1 MEGIFFQSLH
11 GMPIMRLISLLII
24 VLELVLVLPIST
36 SSTTAA
42 AHDHQAL
49 LPQALLGCSDRCG
62 NLTIPYPFGIA
73 PGCYRSP
80 EFFIN
85 CTTTHDDE
93 NPVPYL
99 TKRSGSAYDLIQLRV
114 TNISLEEGDMHVLQ
128 PVTRSCGE
136 DQNDTDGVLLLPP
149 PFTFSEDKN
158 YLFAVG
164 CGTIAVFQGSRPGQG
179 LDGNTTLPHIYR
191 YCVTYCDDNSDGN
204 NTDPVIN
211 DDSCSGFACSLAQL
225 PAGVQNLT
233 VMLTPISNISRTR
246 HRKWYAKYPCRYA
259 FLVEQS
265 KFTFSPG
272 TSFEQLNNTNHLPVV
287 VNWEIGG
294 HGTCDAAR
302 KSKKD
307 FACKG
312 NSKCVDWPN
321 DNIHG
326 STGYICKCKKGYQ
339 GNPYHPDGCQDIDEC
354 KSNPCPVGKC
364 VNTPGSHSCLC
375 PNGTKERSCKEKSK
389 TLLMVMG
396 ISLILVLLVGSSSY
410 ICWGM
415 KQRKYI
421 TLKEKYFRENGGLLL
436 QQQLA
441 HHGGEA
447 TRIFTAVE
455 LEKATNNYHDS
466 RVLGRGAYGVVYKGI
481 LPDNRTVAI
490 KRSKVAAPTQ
500 SEQFANELTVL
511 SQINHK
517 NVVRLLGCCLEAEVP
532 LLVYEFITN
541 DTLFEQLHGK
551 QKKGSSFVWEL
562 RLKIAAETAGALAYL
577 HSSTFMQIIHRD
589 VKAMNILLDDNYTA
603 KVSDFGASVLIPPD
617 QTQIKTLVQGTF
629 GYLDPEYL
637 HSNQLTEKSDVYS
650 FGVVLAEL
658 LTSKVAFSYDRSE
671 AERSLA
677 RLFVCAMEEERL
689 DHILDGDIV
698 NERNIETVRNVA
710 HLAKKCLML
719 KGEER
724 PTMKEVAIELEGI
737 MRTLA
742 NHHPR
747 GKNVQL
753 RPEDQ
758 TSNFLGSPSN
768 ASVAEFRSDCRNVGS
783 DYAIAIAA
791 LSNQHTGVAAI
802 FGFLCRPNMANSFL

>member
-1 MEGIFFQSLH
+1 
-11 GMPIMRLISLLII
+11 MRLISLLII
-24 VLELVLVLPIST
+24 VLELVLVLLIST
-36 SSTTAA
+36 SSTAAA

-62 NLTIPYPFGIA
+62 NLTIPYPFGMA
-73 PGCYRSP
+73 PGCYRGP

-85 CTTTHDDE
+85 CTATHDDE
-93 NPVPYL
+93 NPIPYL
-99 TKRSGSAYDLIQLRV
+99 TKRSGSGYDLIQLRV

-149 PFTFSEDKN
+149 PFTVSEDKN

-164 CGTIAVFQGSRPGQG
+164 CGIIAVFQGSRPGQG

-225 PAGVQNLT
+225 PGGVQNLT
-233 VMLTPISNISRTR
+233 VMLTPVSNISRTR

-272 TSFEQLNNTNHLPVV
+272 MSFEQLNNTSHLPVV
-287 VNWEIGG
+287 VNWEIGVMG
-294 HGTCDAAR
+294 HVMLLERARRTLLAREIASVWIGLKITSIALQVTFASAR
-302 KSKKD
+302 KVT
-307 FACKG
+307 KG
-312 NSKCVDWPN
+312 TRTIQMAAKILMSASQIPAL
-321 DNIHG
+321 
-326 STGYICKCKKGYQ
+326 S
-339 GNPYHPDGCQDIDEC
+339 E
-354 KSNPCPVGKC
+354 SA
-364 VNTPGSHSCLC
+364 
-375 PNGTKERSCKEKSK
+375 GTKERSCKEKSK

-421 TLKEKYFRENGGLLL
+421 KLKEKYFRENGGLLL
-436 QQQLA
+436 QQQLS

-490 KRSKVAAPTQ
+490 KKSKVAAPTQ

-541 DTLFEQLHGK
+541 DTLFEHLHGK
-551 QKKGSSFVWEL
+551 QNKGSSFVWEL

-603 KVSDFGASVLIPPD
+603 KVSDFGASVLIPLD

-658 LTSKVAFSYDRSE
+658 LTSKVAFSYDRPE

-698 NERNIETVRNVA
+698 NEGNIETVRNVA
-710 HLAKKCLML
+710 RLTKKCLML

-724 PTMKEVAIELEGI
+724 PTMKEVAIELERI
-737 MRTLA
+737 MRTMA
-742 NHHPR
+742 NHHPW
-747 GKNVQL
+747 GNNVQL

-758 TSNFLGSPSN
+758 TLNFLGSPSH
-768 ASVAEFRSDCRNVGS
+768 ASVAEVRSDWFFSDLTFCCRTNLKS
-783 DYAIAIAA
+783 YSTI
-791 LSNQHTGVAAI
+791 
-802 FGFLCRPNMANSFL
+802 

>member
-1 MEGIFFQSLH
+1 
-11 GMPIMRLISLLII
+11 MRLISLLII
-24 VLELVLVLPIST
+24 VLELVLVLLIST
-36 SSTTAA
+36 SSTAAA

-62 NLTIPYPFGIA
+62 NLTIPYPFGMA
-73 PGCYRSP
+73 PGCYRGP

-93 NPVPYL
+93 NPIPYL
-99 TKRSGSAYDLIQLRV
+99 TKRSGSGYDLIQLRV

-149 PFTFSEDKN
+149 PFTVSEDKN

-164 CGTIAVFQGSRPGQG
+164 CGIIAVFQGSRPGQG

-225 PAGVQNLT
+225 PGGVQNLT
-233 VMLTPISNISRTR
+233 VMLTPVSNISRTR

-272 TSFEQLNNTNHLPVV
+272 MSFEQLNNTSHLPVV

-312 NSKCVDWPN
+312 NSKCVDWPK

-375 PNGTKERSCKEKSK
+375 PSGTKERSCKEKSK

-421 TLKEKYFRENGGLLL
+421 KLKEKYFQENGGLLL

-455 LEKATNNYHDS
+455 LEKSTNNYHDS

-490 KRSKVAAPTQ
+490 KKSKVAAPTQ
-500 SEQFANELTVL
+500 SEQFANELTVV

-517 NVVRLLGCCLEAEVP
+517 NVVRLLGCYLEAEVP

-541 DTLFEQLHGK
+541 DTLFEHLHGK
-551 QKKGSSFVWEL
+551 QNKGSSFVWEL

-577 HSSTFMQIIHRD
+577 HSSTKSVRLWSFSIDSSRSNSN
-589 VKAMNILLDDNYTA
+589 KN
-603 KVSDFGASVLIPPD
+603 FGARDI
-617 QTQIKTLVQGTF
+617 

-658 LTSKVAFSYDRSE
+658 LTSKVAFSYDRPE

-677 RLFVCAMEEERL
+677 RLFVCAMEEECL

-698 NERNIETVRNVA
+698 NEGNIETVRNVA
-710 HLAKKCLML
+710 RLTKKCLML

-724 PTMKEVAIELEGI
+724 PTMKEVAIELERI
-737 MRTLA
+737 MRTMA
-742 NHHPR
+742 NHQPW
-747 GKNVQL
+747 GNNVQL

-758 TSNFLGSPSN
+758 TLNFLGSPSH
-768 ASVAEFRSDCRNVGS
+768 ASVAEKGDVFVFSIGLVHYQRNVGS
-783 DYAIAIAA
+783 GYAIAIAA
-791 LSNQHTGVAAI
+791 LSNQHTGTCGCNNIWLPVQA
-802 FGFLCRPNMANSFL
+802 